1 MKGIPVTQYS
11 IKENEMTQKMV
22 VVCNGDEAKN
32 IMPTLIF
39 ATSGLA
45 LDYEV
50 HVFFCPAGTKWTLK
64 DELEKL
70 GTPKGLPNPLKL
82 FNDVLDLGGRVVLCE
97 LALENKGV
105 SPEDLRDSRIIIEK
119 APPFLMAAEGAAMT
133 YVF

>member
-1 MKGIPVTQYS
+1 
-11 IKENEMTQKMV
+11 MTQKMV

-39 ATSGLA
+39 ASSGLA

-50 HVFFCPAGTKWTLK
+50 HVFFCPAGTKWMLK
-64 DELEKL
+64 GEIEKL

-82 FNDVLDLGGRVVLCE
+82 INDILELGGRVVLCE

-105 SPEDLRDSRIIIEK
+105 TPADLRDPRIIIEK